1 MRFPVALYAQA
12 VSQLFPLAAALTR
25 RGRQVPVPARWVLVW
40 CILLVVTDL
49 ASLAVAYSR
58 GENLWL
64 QYLAVP
70 LGSVL
75 VLWALSEWQL
85 SDVMRLAYR
94 LTIPTLVLASAA
106 VLLMRGPAPLF
117 DEVVGPIHA
126 LVLLAASLH
135 TLLHRALRSE
145 RTILGESWFWIGLGL
160 SLYFA
165 ASVAIG
171 PFAQALLVSNVEWV
185 REAYIARA
193 WTSVLAFVLITT
205 GILCPLFRR
214 ASGGPSSPR
223 DSRSR

>member
-40 CILLVVTDL
+40 SSLLVVTDL
-49 ASLAVAYSR
+49 ASLAVAFAE

-64 QYLAVP
+64 QYFAVP

-85 SDVMRLAYR
+85 SAVMRLAYR
-94 LTIPTLVLASAA
+94 LAIPTLVLATTA
-106 VLLMRGPAPLF
+106 VLLAGGPALF

-135 TLLHRALRSE
+135 TVLHRALRSE
-145 RTILGESWFWIGLGL
+145 GTLAGESWFWIGMGL

-185 REAYIARA
+185 RQAYIARA

-214 ASGGPSSPR
+214 ASGGPS
-223 DSRSR
+223 